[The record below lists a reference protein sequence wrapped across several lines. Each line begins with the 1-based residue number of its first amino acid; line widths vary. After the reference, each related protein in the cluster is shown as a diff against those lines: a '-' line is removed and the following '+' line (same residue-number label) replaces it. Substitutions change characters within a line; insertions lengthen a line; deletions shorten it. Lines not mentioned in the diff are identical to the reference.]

1 MAVKGAF
8 RLLPDLL
15 KAALEEKGITTPT
28 EPQEKAIP
36 VILSGKNALL
46 IAPTGTGK
54 TEAALLPML
63 ARLMPS
69 RGTLGVKLLY
79 ITPLRALNRDLM
91 LRISWWVG
99 RLDMTVGVRH
109 GDTPPTE
116 RRTQTLRPPDVLV
129 TTPETLQILLVA
141 KRFREHLRS
150 TRCVIVDE
158 VHELAESKR
167 GAQLALALERLKL
180 LTGEHPQ
187 IVGLSA
193 TIGSPQ
199 AVAEFLTGSSPRAEV
214 IYVPASKAM
223 SLRLEYPQPSPADVE
238 LASKLYTVPEVAARL
253 RRIREFIGEAQTTLI
268 FTNTRSMAEILG
280 SRLRMWEKKLA
291 MAVHHG
297 SLAAKARI
305 SAERAL
311 REGQVRSV
319 VSTSSLELGIDIGH
333 IDLVIQYMS
342 PRQATRLVQRV
353 GRSGHRVGEVSRGV
367 VVVMTPD
374 DALESTVICSKALR
388 EELEPVNIPSKPLD
402 ALLHELIALLM
413 WKPEWSVS
421 EALDLIRRAYNYR
434 DLNESELLALLHFL
448 SQMPREPVL
457 ISFGGAFRRG
467 PGFAR
472 MFPYYF
478 ENLSMIPEVK
488 TYTVVDQDTEE
499 PIGTLDEPFVAERG
513 EPGSKFIMAGEV
525 WRIAQIFKDRVYVAR
540 DPDPEGAVPH
550 WLGEEIPVP
559 FSISQEVGKIRDEV
573 DKLAMSGIELREIA
587 ESIAKFYGVPV
598 EPLMPALRPTYE
610 TSRLGLPVPT
620 HERVVIESAGK
631 TTIIHVHAGTLANRA
646 LARYLAEIMAKE
658 TGSAVSVAED
668 PYRIYLTGPLV
679 SPDIVA
685 KAIKSPPADVGETL
699 LSAVE
704 RSGYFRF
711 RLVQAAR
718 KMGVLSSDVEVTPSL
733 VTRLLEGL
741 RDTPVYLQAMRDV
754 LERDLSVPGAESVL
768 QKISSRE
775 WEVVSRGRVDRL
787 TPIGEDA
794 LRWISMKLETIPP
807 EKRRLLRRE
816 RLRVKLLSETRTLAC
831 LRCRGYV
838 EEVELYLLPQRPTC
852 PICGSSR
859 LGVIDAPEFLVERAL
874 RASDSVL
881 RTNKRLARI
890 WRELKRTSEFVEK
903 YGRLAILALVSRL
916 PRKALLDA
924 LKRSQGSE
932 TTLLEVILERERE
945 RLRFRESP
953 GGG

>member
-1 MAVKGAF
+1 MVVEGAF
-8 RLLPDLL
+8 RLLPEPIR
-15 KAALEEKGITTPT
+15 AALEEKRITTPT
-28 EPQEKAIP
+28 EPQEEAIP
-36 VILSGKNALL
+36 VILDGKNVLL

-54 TEAALLPML
+54 TEAALLPLL
-63 ARLMPS
+63 ARLMS
-69 RGTLGVKLLY
+69 ARGSPGVKLLY
-79 ITPLRALNRDLM
+79 ITPLRALNRDLL

-109 GDTPPTE
+109 GDTPPAE
-116 RRTQTLRPPDVLV
+116 RRTQTLHPPDVLV
-129 TTPETLQILLVA
+129 TTPETLQVLLVA
-141 KRFREHLRS
+141 KRFREHLRF
-150 TRCVIVDE
+150 TRHVIVDE

-180 LTGEHPQ
+180 LTAEHPQ

-193 TIGSPQ
+193 TVGSPE
-199 AVAEFLTGSSPRAEV
+199 AVAEFLTGSSPKAEI

-223 SLRLEYPQPSPADVE
+223 SLRLEYPQPTSMDVE
-238 LASKLYTVPEVAARL
+238 LASKLYTVPEVTARL
-253 RRIREFIGEAQTTLI
+253 RRIRQLIEEAQTTLI

-280 SRLRMWEKKLA
+280 SRLRMWGEKLA

-297 SLAAKARI
+297 SLAARARI

-311 REGQVRSV
+311 REGQVRSL
-319 VSTSSLELGIDIGH
+319 VSTSSLELGIDVGH

-374 DALESTVICSKALR
+374 DALESVVICSRALR

-402 ALLHELIALLM
+402 ALFHELIALLM
-413 WKPEWSVS
+413 WKPEWSIH
-421 EALDLIRRAYNYR
+421 EALSLIRRAYNYR
-434 DLNESELLALLHFL
+434 RLEEDELLALLRFL

-457 ISFGGAFRRG
+457 LSPGGTFRRG

-478 ENLSMIPEVK
+478 ETLSMIPEVK
-488 TYTVVDQDTEE
+488 MYTVVDQDTEE

-525 WRIAQIFKDRVYVAR
+525 WRIVQIFKDRVYVTR

-559 FSISQEVGKIRDEV
+559 FSISQEVGQIRDKV
-573 DKLAMSGIELREIA
+573 DRLVRSGMELKEIA
-587 ESIAKFYGVPV
+587 ESIAKHYKVSHK
-598 EPLMPALRPTYE
+598 PLLLALRPTYE
-610 TSRLGLPVPT
+610 TSKLGLSVPT
-620 HERVVIESAGK
+620 HRRIVVESAGK

-646 LARYLAEIMAKE
+646 LGRYLAEIVAKE

-679 SPDIVA
+679 SPDMIA
-685 KAIKSPPADVGETL
+685 KALRSPPADVGETL

-711 RLVQAAR
+711 RLDQAAR
-718 KMGVLSSDVEVTPSL
+718 KMGVLSAEVEVTPSL

-741 RDTPVYLQAMRDV
+741 MDTPVYTQAMRDV
-754 LERDLSVPGAESVL
+754 LERDLSVQGAESVL
-768 QKISSRE
+768 MKISSGE
-775 WEVVSRGRVDRL
+775 WEVVNRGRVDRL
-787 TPIGEDA
+787 TPVGEDG

-816 RLRVKLLSETRTLAC
+816 RLRIRLLSETRTLAC
-831 LRCRGYV
+831 LNCRSYV
-838 EEVELYLLPQRPTC
+838 EEVELYLLPDRPAC
-852 PICGSSR
+852 PVCGSNK
-859 LGVIDAPEFLVERAL
+859 LGLIDAPELLVERAL
-874 RASDSVL
+874 RASQPTLKS
-881 RTNKRLARI
+881 NKRLARI
-890 WRELKRTSEFVEK
+890 HRELKRTAALVEK

-916 PRKALLDA
+916 PRGALLEV
-924 LKRSQGSE
+924 LERSQGNE
-932 TTLLEVILERERE
+932 TILLELILERERE
-945 RLRFRESP
+945 RLKFHGSP
-953 GGG
+953 EEG